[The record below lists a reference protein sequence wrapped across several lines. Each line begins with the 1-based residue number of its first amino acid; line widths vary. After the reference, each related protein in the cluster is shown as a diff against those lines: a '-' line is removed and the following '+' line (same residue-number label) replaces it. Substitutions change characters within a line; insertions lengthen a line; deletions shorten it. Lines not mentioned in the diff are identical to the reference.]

1 VNPIDYSFG
10 QRLQDVSPAQRTA
23 DTIADFVAALD
34 VGRSAVKLKS
44 GYICGPM
51 RGRRCARNALPRTWL
66 PLDADKISP
75 QALGAWADFCR
86 QHRAIRWPTH
96 SSTPDAPRQRVIVF
110 LDKPATRD
118 ECVSTGEALR
128 RAVRAKFGDDVEL
141 DSSVFRPE
149 QPVLLPPEGAEV
161 EGFDGAVLPVL
172 AGQPAPTRRA
182 EGADN
187 IHPQS
192 SSVILSNP
200 LSSSVGFAC
209 SSVGA
214 FARAAVGDFPPD
226 CVPEA
231 EGQRNGRLFELARHL
246 KADNPEAEF
255 AQVREVAKS
264 WHATFVDII
273 GTKSLLATI
282 DTLWQAYQKVKHPKG
297 ALMIEA
303 LQAADSLVIPPLVD
317 RLGYS
322 EQERALLRVCIA
334 LATHHAPEPFF
345 LSARTAGGV
354 VKMDYSDAA
363 KALRVMALDGLLEV
377 VHKGSGRTASRYR
390 LGPALTGAMA

>member
-1 VNPIDYSFG
+1 
-10 QRLQDVSPAQRTA
+10 
-23 DTIADFVAALD
+23 
-34 VGRSAVKLKS
+34 VGS
-44 GYICGPM
+44 
-51 RGRRCARNALPRTWL
+51 
-66 PLDADKISP
+66 
-75 QALGAWADFCR
+75 
-86 QHRAIRWPTH
+86 
-96 SSTPDAPRQRVIVF
+96 
-110 LDKPATRD
+110 
-118 ECVSTGEALR
+118 
-128 RAVRAKFGDDVEL
+128 
-141 DSSVFRPE
+141 
-149 QPVLLPPEGAEV
+149 
-161 EGFDGAVLPVL
+161 
-172 AGQPAPTRRA
+172 
-182 EGADN
+182 
-187 IHPQS
+187 
-192 SSVILSNP
+192 
-200 LSSSVGFAC
+200 
-209 SSVGA
+209 

-255 AQVREVAKS
+255 AQVREVAKA
-264 WHATFVDII
+264 WHAMFVDII